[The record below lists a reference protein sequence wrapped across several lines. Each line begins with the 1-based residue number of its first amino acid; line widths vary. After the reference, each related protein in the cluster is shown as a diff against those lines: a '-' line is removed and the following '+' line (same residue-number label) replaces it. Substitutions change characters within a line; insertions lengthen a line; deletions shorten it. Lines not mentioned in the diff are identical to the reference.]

1 MESFSKLD
9 VIVVILRS
17 AHKNRDYQEIYSK
30 LQAQL
35 TMSQFMKFIF
45 ELKNYNLLKSM
56 GSEARY
62 VITPKGMQY
71 LQIHDELTGQMRSE
85 TDRNSCI
92 FDYCNTVF
100 KLTNFFKKK
109 NNIWKV
115 SDIF

>member
-9 VIVVILRS
+9 VIVIILKS
-17 AHKNRDYQEIYSK
+17 AHKNRDYEEIYSK

-35 TMSQFMKFIF
+35 TMSQFVKFIF
-45 ELKNYNLLKSM
+45 ELKKYNLLKSM
-56 GSEARY
+56 GSEAHY

-85 TDRNSCI
+85 TARNSI

-109 NNIWKV
+109 NSILE
-115 SDIF
+115 SI

>member
-9 VIVVILRS
+9 VIVIILRT
-17 AHKNRDYQEIYSK
+17 AHKNCDYEEIYSK

-35 TMSQFMKFIF
+35 SVSQFMKFIF
-45 ELKNYNLLKSM
+45 ELKKYNLLKSM
-56 GSEARY
+56 GNEAHY

-85 TDRNSCI
+85 TARNSRI
-92 FDYCNTVF
+92 FDYCNNVF

-109 NNIWKV
+109 NNILE
-115 SDIF
+115 SI

>member
-9 VIVVILRS
+9 VIVIILKS
-17 AHKNRDYQEIYSK
+17 AHTNRDYEEIYSK

-45 ELKNYNLLKSM
+45 ELKKYNLLKSM
-56 GSEARY
+56 GSEAHY
-62 VITPKGMQY
+62 LITPKGMQY

-85 TDRNSCI
+85 TTGNSRF

-109 NNIWKV
+109 NNILE
-115 SDIF
+115 SI